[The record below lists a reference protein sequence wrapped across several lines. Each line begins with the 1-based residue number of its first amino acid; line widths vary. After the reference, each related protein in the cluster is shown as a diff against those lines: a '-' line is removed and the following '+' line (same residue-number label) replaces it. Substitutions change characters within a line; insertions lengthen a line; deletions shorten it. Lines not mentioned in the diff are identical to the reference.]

1 MRDPIPYDRV
11 AELIADAEPSRQSA
25 VLHDAWREY
34 AAKAARPYAWKT
46 FALYARQQLMQSGD
60 WSLKRGKEKLTP
72 WQDGARASPRVLV
85 LGAYAALRVR
95 GGALEIEH
103 GPHDDRQTIRIDID
117 AEPKPRAILF
127 DSHGEFMTGEAIRW
141 CARYSINLALPGGP
155 GRLITMVESA
165 LETKTNT
172 MTRMRDIDPSII
184 RAQCAADPVKIAREI
199 VRAKIDAELKAT
211 IPDAA
216 ARRHEFEEWDI
227 KLNSARSV
235 AEIMIVESRAAASYW
250 RTFRDAGLR
259 ERKNGNLPRSWLRFA
274 QRNKGAA
281 FLGNQHASHPINA
294 MLNYAY
300 IVEAGRLAKALAANG
315 LCLSIGYL
323 HSDKKGRN
331 SLVWDA
337 IEPLRPAIDAKVF
350 AFVEA
355 HEFARCDFPQSG
367 YNVHRLSRDV
377 TQLLLHKASLPA
389 REIEEAAEWM
399 VRTILRCA
407 GAHHRSSMRGR
418 DNAAACSSRRCDTG
432 HSEVPIYMLVDLSD
446 V

>member
-1 MRDPIPYDRV
+1 MPPLHDPIPYDRV
-11 AELIADAEPSRQSA
+11 AEIIAEAEPSRQSG
-25 VLHDAWREY
+25 VLHDVWRDY
-34 AAKAARPYAWKT
+34 AAKAARPYAWRT
-46 FALYARQQLMQSGD
+46 FALYTRQRLMQSGD
-60 WSLKRGKEKLTP
+60 WSSKRGKEKLKP

-95 GGALEIEH
+95 GGALEIEQ
-103 GPHDDRQTIRIDID
+103 GPHANRVMIRIDID
-117 AEPKPRAILF
+117 AEPKPRTILF
-127 DSHGEFMTGEAIRW
+127 DSHGEFLTGEAIRW
-141 CARYSINLALPGGP
+141 CARYSIDLALPVGP
-155 GRLITMVESA
+155 GRLITMVETA

-172 MTRMRDIDPSII
+172 MSRMRDIDPSIV
-184 RAQCAADPVKIAREI
+184 RAQCAADPIKIAREI
-199 VRAKIDAELKAT
+199 VRAKIGEELKAT
-211 IPDAA
+211 ISDAP
-216 ARRHEFEEWDI
+216 ARKRDFEKWAI

-350 AFVEA
+350 AFIEA

-377 TQLLLHKASLPA
+377 TQLLLHKAALPE
-389 REIEEAAEWM
+389 REIDDVAGWM
-399 VRTILRCA
+399 VRTIVGCAERRRPILLR
-407 GAHHRSSMRGR
+407 
-418 DNAAACSSRRCDTG
+418 
-432 HSEVPIYMLVDLSD
+432 
-446 V
+446 

>member
-1 MRDPIPYDRV
+1 MTACDPIPYDHV
-11 AELIADAEPSRQSA
+11 AELISEAEPARQST

-34 AAKAARPYAWKT
+34 AARASRPYTWTT
-46 FALYARQQLMQSGD
+46 FAQYARQRMMDTGA
-60 WSLKRGKEKLTP
+60 WSLKRGKDKLTP

-117 AEPKPRAILF
+117 ADPKPRAILF
-127 DSHGEFMTGEAIRW
+127 DSHGEFMTGEALRW
-141 CARYSINLALPGGP
+141 CARYSVTLALPGGP

-184 RAQCAADPVKIAREI
+184 RAQCAADPARVAREI
-199 VRAKIDAELKAT
+199 VRAKIGAELNAT
-211 IPDAA
+211 IPDAQ
-216 ARRHEFEEWDI
+216 ARRSKFAEWDI
-227 KLNSARSV
+227 KLDSARSA
-235 AEIMIVESRAAASYW
+235 AEMMIVESRAAASYW

-294 MLNYAY
+294 MLNYCY
-300 IVEAGRLAKALAANG
+300 IVEAGRLAKALAAQG
-315 LCLSIGYL
+315 LALPIGYL

-337 IEPLRPAIDAKVF
+337 IEPLRPSIDAKVF
-350 AFVEA
+350 AFIEA

-377 TQLLLHKASLPA
+377 TQFLLHNTK
-389 REIEEAAEWM
+389 
-399 VRTILRCA
+399 
-407 GAHHRSSMRGR
+407 
-418 DNAAACSSRRCDTG
+418 G
-432 HSEVPIYMLVDLSD
+432 HSG
-446 V
+446 